1 MKTLKKGSPIQ
12 GDLRKL
18 YEYCHLPGGGYIE
31 ALQLAEAHNLRN
43 TFEVLLENQM
53 IEINE
58 VRKKIKY
65 WTDEDRLNPPNT
77 ELPRIY
83 SLLEGG
89 EDVLRRHATT
99 GKYEINV
106 KFRMLGIQPKG
117 GIAEYFCKA
126 VTFQVATLIGESKIF
141 QPKEVPEHLKDDN
154 FRRACFRAAQALQEA
169 IDTAYEQWLNFDNQV
184 SKELQ
189 IVHNLPYYPTI
200 TTNTPM
206 LRYVEE

>member
-43 TFEVLLENQM
+43 TLEVLLENQM

-65 WTDEDRLNPPNT
+65 WIDSDRLNPPNT
-77 ELPRIY
+77 ELPRIAP
-83 SLLEGG
+83 LLEDG

-106 KFRMLGIQPKG
+106 KFRMLGVQAEVDRPECFCNTIHFQLAAVKG
-117 GIAEYFCKA
+117 K
-126 VTFQVATLIGESKIF
+126 SKIF
-141 QPKEVPEHLKDDN
+141 QPKEVPEHLKDGN

-169 IDTAYEQWLNFDNQV
+169 IDTACEQWLNFDNQV